1 MSSTKTCIP
10 GDLKTNFNH
19 NDKYNFEKS
28 DKSMIPKPVM
38 NDVK

>member
-10 GDLKTNFNH
+10 GDLNSNFNH

-28 DKSMIPKPVM
+28 GKSIILNPVM